1 MTKNT
6 AKRRIWLSATAVIIT
21 VALVLSCALAAFF
34 YTRTGGAGTG
44 NIAQGGEDN
53 NELIG
58 VYNSDGYGSPNDG
71 NSIPSDAYA
80 IGSESALWSFLSST
94 STYGYLTTSFSITSK
109 PSVKSGRSLGSGKT
123 LDGNGNTITL
133 AYNTNTDIVNN
144 NNGRSDVNNRV
155 IPDGLAAGS
164 TGQASVNFR
173 GQTMYGLSD
182 LITVNYG
189 TIKNLKVT
197 VGGANAMIYTQDL
210 SEWANTSMGAV
221 CGINAGTIEN
231 VAVTINKDYGFLGSY
246 NCWKSSW
253 GSQVEDRLYYSGIV
267 AVGGVT
273 GLNTGTVRA
282 VSVTQN
288 ANFGSFKQIDKEK
301 DNFKINSGIVGGVA
315 AINDGGTVNGAQYT
329 WSAGALTNYQRHYY
343 TSYTGLIVGVAR
355 LSNGEITIGTT
366 NGSIAVGS
374 INNVSFNVNT
384 GLTVNGEAYYKNGNT
399 WTAVGNYTGI
409 IGGSLTSD
417 ATLNTP
423 INVLV
428 SSGSTSLTDFSS
440 RADFAAYDVTKL
452 NGSTTAASA
461 DITVLGYT
469 SSAIASSDYLRYVTA
484 NASLYGANEEN
495 SAVKEIAASGYG
507 TVNYRWDVRNG
518 NTVLAAVVALN
529 GNANTTFYATTVNT
543 WSGNSQQSAD
553 KGVLGDVNDY
563 TSAGAGAN
571 HPTNGTY
578 ADISAF
584 GGNLDRTGGVVNLV
598 LHYRVND
605 FGSIEDFEAFTGANP
620 TYGTTYAYADALLVQ
635 SNHTVD
641 NGIYSGARTLRSWK
655 VIDGLDNSKTITVS
669 GANNNGVASD
679 GINALGDFIAVNRG
693 VIKRINVTFSGSHG
707 TILADSDTAF
717 GYVAGANYGTISSVA
732 VSFGEITI
740 NGNSANAW
748 YALGGVIGYNVGT
761 SEAVTANVTGNLSIT
776 GSARQAFLG
785 GIIGVNTGAGT
796 LRTAVLNGNS
806 GVTVQAT
813 AASTNGNYVGG
824 FIGAGVNS
832 GSVSTEGNVL
842 TLTQTQANPF
852 SDWLYS
858 AKIRVQANANSYTG
872 LFAGLLTASPT
883 YNAATNPY
891 IDGLVAAVP
900 DLDGAVGWFSPNKG
914 VMTLAGYATGTTGAS
929 GDYVV
934 TDLIRGQVYTV
945 QDASDAF
952 VSKILTGVSW
962 APSANIYRFTVESR
976 ASSSNW
982 SLIPYSNIDASVAS
996 SVSFVSYGTP
1006 YNQGEVFSTLWD
1018 YANVTRTENGIATV
1032 SYTFDTGLYVQ
1043 NNDTTSN
1050 PDYLAPVVGVKL
1062 IYRMNMHRG
1071 VSDGDTTNADDALT
1085 LFLSGESAGFV
1096 HMNPQN
1102 GYKALCAGASGAYG
1116 DNSGGAWTV
1125 SGGRDIVFDKPYGL
1139 DGSHGDGMKIT
1150 VNDTTSLE
1158 SVYDP
1163 TVQSEVSADF
1173 IAVNN
1178 SSISHVNINVS
1189 GTYNYS
1195 AAEDLVYS
1203 HFVGE
1208 NYGTVEDS
1216 TVTVSGTV
1224 SLSNTGK
1231 TVYGAAAG
1239 INNGTLTNV
1248 SVTLDGSVGVSGNP
1262 AYAGGAI
1269 GINSGVAD
1277 GTRVNYNGGAIRVEN
1292 NGGAQAVLGGAIGMQ
1307 DGASLSDVQTTG
1319 SGGALT
1325 LSGAGYVGGVIG
1337 IANAGSGTSVAGITV
1352 TQTTLTNIAN
1362 AAYGMAITA
1371 ASGYKGL
1378 ITGAV
1383 SEGQVREN
1391 ALVGIA
1397 AHYPDDTAD
1406 YKVPWT
1412 TSVANAVSMYGYG
1425 TATDLEGILF
1435 KISDYSNDGG
1445 AEYLTSRGITVN
1457 SATKSFT
1464 FDSSQMTEASSLT
1477 FVTEYRY
1484 YGADG
1489 ALATDGAYTGAPV
1502 RNGSI
1507 YTTTV
1512 DGLYA
1517 GSDSYVPTLDVLIE
1531 YTVTINDGQN
1541 RQLVDFVRGES
1552 SLGYGAYAGAKKALL
1567 ASGATF
1573 SLSDD
1578 TEADRS
1584 ESSAKEKTLIG
1595 SAGGNTMVV
1604 TGTLPTA
1611 DYDGETVS
1619 GGFFAVNRI
1628 AVMNV
1633 NVTATASLNPTATA
1647 FGLIAGANEGT
1658 LSNVTATMTGV
1669 SANVRSFGAIAGI
1682 NKGVVSDADVYLSE
1696 TYTVNSST
1704 VYSGGAIGENYGA
1717 VSGIAVVFN
1726 DATLYSNPSVTA
1738 AAGGV
1743 IGIQN
1748 GGSIADTGTSGGG
1761 VGMYVTSGTSY
1772 VGGIVGI
1779 INTGAATANLA
1790 DDSIEP
1796 STMRGVY
1803 AGAYTAKMSGTHRGL
1818 IAGATIAIASGNIS
1832 GAAAHYYENGE
1843 KGEADTPWFSDGS
1856 AVSMYGYNETG
1867 DATYATGVLF
1877 KISDYSDDGNA
1888 DYVGERSVTASAT
1901 QAAFSFPTTGFAGA
1915 VSLSID
1921 ATYIAY
1927 RGGVR
1932 EEKKLTTFVS
1942 PSGDVS
1948 YTLSGTELNG
1958 GGDFVPTADF
1968 FATYSVNIVQSTEYN
1983 NFVNA
1988 ADGIANSYLY
1998 NFIDGRGN
2006 LQLYA
2011 GAKTGY
2017 LQESVRVY
2025 KPANG
2030 YVTMSA
2036 DKVLDGMGNTLYMC
2050 YTGSYALQTDNAD
2063 GGDNATSGGGGYV
2076 QADAG
2081 GGTTGAVGG
2090 LVAVNYGEIRNL
2102 NIVHSNGSTLV
2113 GNYGISVASDA
2124 AVGVLAGINFGKI
2137 SGVSYDNSVTGSAIT
2152 VTGSDVADVIFGGIV
2167 GANSGTVNGLS
2178 VTVLS
2183 ANNTVAADKAVY
2195 GGVLGAN
2202 YGTAT
2207 GLNVTVGTEIPQ
2219 DQYMSRLG
2227 AGAQSVT
2234 DLIFA
2239 STLSVW
2245 GGAVGYNGGTVTNA
2259 TVEAH
2264 ENYGVQQDS
2273 AGDLAAGGVLGIND
2287 GGAAVGL
2294 KAIGWGGYFVT
2305 STTIISTNFSVF
2317 VGGLVG
2323 AMNADGAAAIGNVAF
2338 ANTSKATLKN
2348 SVFALSG
2355 GMVTQRN
2362 NSAGYARYGYVTGVL
2377 AQTYADIPVGAID
2390 GTYWYIADK
2399 LQSVEGDDAEQLPAF
2414 HGGNDD
2420 HPTYISAF
2428 GKAPSDWLATGYE
2441 NNAAAF
2447 ATSSY
2452 GFTFVDSDDNP
2463 INYITMD
2470 VSVSGGVLTV
2480 TAHMP
2485 SANAFIEVPS
2495 FLPTVGGSSADSATK
2510 GSVGAANGND
2520 QTITVNNSGGSGTG
2534 YVTFSFESSV
2544 YALTDSAYVQYM
2556 ILSFLST
2563 RPCGV
2568 TGNGQVVGYYSYT
2581 TVDGE
2586 NSRSLDDAVYRVY
2599 QLWSGAT
2606 LMRMS
2611 GNDKTVEIDA
2621 LLGEPVILGAGKTFN
2636 GGQNEGYSI
2645 EIKSVFDKN
2654 IAEYTFAG
2662 DLDQVKQK
2670 YLVVSEFIAI
2680 NYGTFT
2686 NAAIL
2691 LSGTGEDGKNISRNA
2706 SDVIAMAEQEMGID
2720 TTGLVGLIYG
2730 MLVGVNEGV
2739 VSDFD
2744 DYEFDRTISLDSN
2757 AGAQYNSIFGGMVGA
2772 MAGADALIKDV
2783 GHITFGTESRPG
2795 GITMSGNANLV
2806 SAGGVVGIAIEG
2818 RIENVGVI
2826 LTANSVISVEAK
2838 HNSAAVGGVVG
2849 DLRGTLTDVTFES
2862 EYQSVMKIN
2871 NTNPD
2876 GAAALGNL
2884 VGVIN
2889 TFSDTSAIASV
2900 ERAKVIGVGYLYN
2913 GISDDGTVSTQSVR
2927 LYTAGV
2933 VALGANYSTLTADSA
2948 DEAVRDIVKAYGE
2961 IRPAKLDS
2969 VYVDFEGYV
2978 RAKPNSR
2985 VGLISARMLDGVTAD
3000 VAEDG
3005 TLSNVVTN
3013 VNTDNLK
3020 NLVWQISY
3028 EGDSN
3033 WTTSA
3038 NYADYTETFSSNGAV
3053 AILGY
3058 APVTLDSTTPDLRGV
3073 GMRIWLTNNLYTAR
3087 SSVADMVITWNGSGN
3102 LNVVI
3107 NSNMA
3112 WQNIGV
3118 SSVWYDESG
3127 ADLPSRFVAIAD
3139 HGSIG
3144 SASQTVTTVD
3154 VTTVLATMKNSAAVF
3169 PHGIYM
3175 FRTTF
3180 NEVYIHNQRELLAF
3194 FSLPTSYDNIGGSG
3208 GNQYYS
3214 EIDNVKGA
3222 EYINANPL
3230 TQSLETYRNAEIGIL
3245 ANNFS
3250 ISYGLVRVTMSPN
3263 KILEGNGMTVTFD
3276 ENGTLA
3282 TKRVT
3287 PSTDDKNMSILMPA
3301 GVTGAASEYD
3311 ANYTYG
3317 GVNASFARYIGGTN
3331 TLSEYNIDTIN
3342 TLSKV
3347 GIRVGGLFVGRNL
3360 GTIQNVNFVVPESLQ
3375 MSNENYGTLTL
3386 TGIVCAVNAGTID
3399 NCSVTIN
3406 ENVKVGTYR
3415 YTVKDK
3421 GNSNEVD
3428 TNEVSN
3434 PWVNTAAISGGIAGL
3449 QYGTPSSPS
3458 YISNS
3463 TVTLSEGS
3471 EFRAESQVSSFYWLS
3486 RRDNIY
3492 AYAGGVVGWL
3502 TSDSTVYNITVNGS
3516 GTITA
3521 WGELDMGGSGSS
3533 MSRGRKVSSAGA
3545 IVGLN
3550 SDHQNYTISQNSD
3563 EFGTINGVI
3572 CNWNGATFYLT
3583 TSGDNIYQSGRMN
3596 YYMGAQLA
3604 GIAETG
3610 TLQNI
3615 YFMYGIDNYSTY
3627 HMDNWYYG
3635 DNVAARQASADFLG
3649 KYDYIV
3655 SRSVELLERDTFGYG
3670 AIYAIV
3676 QKPGGSQSLTEVA
3689 YRNGDGTVKVN
3700 LEDKVIGGNTVPAFT
3715 FENYANYQSAID
3727 GNTVSGAPNFSL
3739 YVATGTTF
3747 YVANQ
3752 YFPRITKT
3760 LDSGGDKN
3768 KDYVGARAA
3777 AMITSNNTTDWN
3789 WTFKPNNVYIYEVA
3803 FGVAETDG
3811 VELDM
3816 NDPDTSA
3823 YLSFQTKNI
3832 TSDIVVNVS
3841 LATDKMG
3848 AQFVWKTIETTS
3860 GLDGVVKTE
3869 SLYYNNVTSLEQ
3881 AKENNRFA
3889 KIMDR
3894 DNDGIDFTFT
3904 YVMGMAIK
3912 IAMDENRYYY
3922 DETEGVFYD
3931 SIAKVYDG
3939 TPIGDP
3945 MLYYADEDGNR
3956 IESLGDVSASIMS
3969 PTYYKDNEDGLP
3981 VSVNKQ
3987 STDDAGAYRI
3997 RISFTSEG
4005 GENSKVNTTNR
4016 TIMFS
4021 QFDHIDI
4028 YTVVLPRGVVQSG
4041 VFVSKTY
4048 DGNTSYGAST
4058 TTFNNLVGGD
4068 KVALTG
4074 GRYLSS
4080 DAGAG
4085 TIFSA
4090 TYAEFT
4096 FRFEENGVINEK
4108 TINVFA
4114 GTGQTS
4120 NYAPVNSAIN
4130 TTNLELTEAKLAGYN
4145 KPSATYAYMGEIYRK
4160 RITTDDLRLYLLED
4174 DGVGNKAFGIGN
4186 VNPRTFNPNVVY
4198 DTEAFYDGSRI
4209 MGKAPVLRR
4218 TGGNVFLE
4226 IDGYASAEKIDFYFT
4241 FDNGAGAASEAH
4253 DKAAY
4258 TVYIN
4263 LDDATNFVFFDGS
4276 ETESMNIGTLN
4287 ISEYAIQ
4294 TADVTYVIKDGFLS
4308 KEFDNT
4314 GEITFKFNYENLR
4327 ILAQD
4332 GYEVQEDEYEM
4343 NFSTMFAV
4351 KKGDTTL
4358 ASINAIDAG
4367 EYDIYFRISNFT
4379 SNNYTLANMAVTFV
4393 DLNGDQISYFV
4404 FPKEIVFDAV
4414 TKEFDDTT
4422 DAGNAEVEYADGKG
4436 PVAGTNDAFGIR
4448 YGSVDSGAGLE
4459 ILFTNTKT
4467 VSLHDRSFVILDTV
4481 AGANRGKENYC
4492 VSSLTA
4498 DAGNITPVQ
4507 VTVESVS
4514 MIYNNN
4520 VIVDYRKEGTSVLIK
4535 DYSGNTVDIY
4545 PEARFT
4551 DKSASESYNKLVNF
4565 ETTSLTV
4572 NGTIYDV
4579 LVNSPYV
4586 TGSLPTTG
4594 AGFAGNYYV
4603 TKEGWTVGRIVKNLL
4618 SLDDILGN
4626 VTIMQSNGVKVESNT
4641 SHLFEELR
4649 RYGSYTYK
4657 YGYEIKYEI
4666 NANATVI
4673 EGDPLSEHLDVRITH
4688 NGGYANGYA
4697 GVYTLEL
4704 YIKSNDY
4711 EWDTDVSTANR
4722 VINDFRINQQRVTE
4736 SNLTVNLSKDVYSYG
4751 GSNSN
4756 TTISAEL
4763 IAVTDAGERRISSG
4777 NGEIRYLSSGL
4788 SNSNEYFKGTYQNG
4802 TPLPIG
4808 NYTVSYTPE
4817 FVGDDAINY
4826 YFTGSG
4832 KIKEFFVVP
4841 FRISS
4846 INVTKEFDN
4855 GTSFGN
4861 QGSEVHIDISMPQA
4875 DKFVPLGTFS
4885 SKSAGQNKSLILDT
4899 ASTVINGT
4907 SYTLLKK
4914 EDGSVTNY
4922 TYVSTGV
4929 KGTIEK
4935 YSISSSEL
4943 DTYINGWVRDTA
4955 ERQLMSVKSG
4965 TTVLEYRSDVG
4976 SGYKKEHFMFGTSG
4990 MSYNFS
4996 SVGTQASLS
5005 VMQGATLVAT
5015 LEFTITLSDGANTYI
5030 FTPGDT
5036 EKTEILPAGRY
5047 TVTVSVNNNDFELD
5061 AGAGNGSFVI
5071 EKQQISGGDA
5081 GGSANIF
5088 IALDGEFSYVY
5099 GESNFNMPTA
5109 SDEKFVYTLSVID
5122 KYTGKVGA
5130 AFSGDSEIIER
5141 LEYSLT
5147 ADATEFF
5154 DVLEGP
5160 LYVGGYFVWA
5170 LLAEDSL
5177 GNYSV
5182 PEGTRIAVYVAGT
5195 PVPEAPTPEEGEGE
5209 EGGEGG
5215 EGESGGDVV
5224 TIPSLPVQQA
5234 YFILPRPLTITGMTK
5249 TYDGND
5255 SFAGAVLESDAL
5267 TQDGIV
5273 AGSLD
5278 GVYESPNANY
5288 DSTGAYI
5295 DGNKGSDYLLINIVP
5310 VSINGITYN
5319 AIAAAGTAGNYC
5331 LTGEATAGVVRTSG
5345 AKILRKTVDSSA
5357 VTFTSDTFESEFG
5370 SADAIVFPDVTAN
5383 LNGNSE
5389 TVSYTADNVI
5399 FKQGGVQVDTPTNV
5413 GGYEMY
5419 LTGIAFD
5426 NYEVSGLDGE
5436 VLVNEGRNVAGE
5448 GDEQGG
5454 GTEEGGETG
5463 EEGGEEQPEEQPE
5476 VFTYYIVP
5484 EEVTI
5489 SSVIKFYDKSGEL
5502 VYYGEDEEGFSAD
5515 VTVTNAEGEEMTDP
5529 EGNPIILRLQGRFTQ
5544 TGAGKGKDVIADFA
5558 MFGYYV
5564 NFDAANVKAFYR
5576 LLTVGEDGSANVAS
5590 NYCIKDLEGTV
5601 LLPPQFAEDYE
5612 PDPELGYDDTPVVNN
5627 DLVYNMTLVGIGTV
5641 IPAPLTV
5648 TGVEKAYDGTFAIT
5662 NGGVTGLLDGDGE
5675 MTVAKWRYD
5684 NKDAG
5689 TGKMIGIETDGV
5701 AYEYAGVTYYAIYM
5715 ISGEEKVLSDYGV
5728 AAVATSDETETE
5740 TDGEGNETEV
5750 NRIYAVIGNA
5760 GVITP
5765 YMLTAQ
5771 NFEGVN
5777 VNGTLNVVYN
5787 SGVSYG
5793 VSQIRATLKALGFTA
5808 AAVNTDGTLTVTF
5821 DNGDELTF
5829 AAALGGGDVAHD
5841 AGTYPISLTLTNTGN
5856 YSMSAPYTVN
5866 FVISRQQISR
5876 VYVITGP
5883 LSKEYDGTAT
5893 MPAYDPATWTLYAV
5907 DAQNKLIDV
5916 DAEFGGVDTAN
5927 AHIVFTRY
5935 NEEEL
5940 KYEYYEPVN
5949 VTDAPGY
5956 QIYVNGIGLDGKNYL
5971 FDATDDAFGCES
5983 FETTDNSFVLA
5994 YYTITPKT
6002 VNIDAGAF
6010 ESKTFDG
6017 AYSLRIDGGIDGE
6030 TVIVGDSGGLNA
6042 SLAGTYGTL
6051 NITPYV
6057 KGVAV
6062 TSDALN
6068 PESVAANYA
6077 LYYGGVPVTD
6087 TTVIEVTDYTVTAAD
6102 ILVAE
6107 RENGSY
6113 RIGMSGLQGLD
6124 FLFAKYTDVTEEAKG
6139 RIIAALES
6147 GEVWTGGGFDSS
6159 SDFAKL
6165 NAAVISAFAT
6175 YVNDSAN
6182 AVAPALADG
6191 YLFDDF
6197 AYTYSGDSYVLTF
6210 AFAGFDGMDV
6220 QTATDRYTFAVVGKD
6235 EGTVSTNYSTTSSE
6249 LESGQLTGATS
6260 GEGVAVSTAEQ
6271 FKNAI
6276 KNNQTFYLENSLYG
6290 VDMSDV
6296 SDTTFTGTFDGRGYT
6311 VSLTGAGADTAVGG
6325 AAGMLVAVNNGT
6337 IRNAVFKL
6345 LPTGATNAANVG
6357 GLVGINNGSIENVS
6371 VELISGFTVI
6381 GATYVGGAV
6390 GVNAASATLSE
6401 VSFVYSADVTAV
6413 GATYGAIAGN
6423 NLGSLDRV
6431 AVRVNESA
6439 GAENYVITASAAGYV
6454 AGASDGSASG
6464 IIAAVPAGRLTGAGA
6479 LFASGTTAA
6488 TNVYSYQNHDG
6499 AAGGELFLLD
6509 PYTEGFIGYYFATEE
6524 DYTTGGFRHNELA
6537 SADEY
6542 NKSAYV
6548 DYSSGAGYVA
6558 IEAIAPYNRFIWDAY
6573 GISYRTAIADGNVGS
6588 SLNRIVALFAAG
6600 DAATQFDGTTVITS
6614 GVNAFTVAIGV
6625 RGGNVEVEG
6634 DVETSVKEVV
6644 YNGAMQQ
6651 YSVNITVTSGGV
6663 SETKTLSV
6671 TGTDA
6676 GYYSKASLEGIIG
6689 GGASGETIG
6698 DVTYDS
6704 GSRTE
6709 YTFSGE
6715 GTKVANGI
6723 ALVIYPKQIDAAD
6736 VTATKYYDTVTSG
6749 TLTVKDGETVA
6760 GNLSGNYYDAA
6771 GVATSQVAAA
6781 EKFGFAAF
6789 GALTRSVLSKDGVLY
6804 EIVEKVSGEGE
6815 DQTFVRDTQPIT
6827 TGSGET
6833 ATDFTTSTT
6842 VGSLAPHDLMIAM
6855 SRLADEDYARSV
6867 LTTEQ
6872 LQGFS
6877 FVRVYDLTASVTAGA
6892 DGVTIGG
6899 VVSLRPVLDGEKGG
6913 NYTLYSAEWTASSD
6927 MTVGADEAAFALA
6940 ENAMT
6945 VAGKI
6950 LPVDLGIFADYTVG
6964 ADQSYNSAMLD
6975 PAAVSDGVVTITAE
6989 QAAALGISAENYA
7002 KLVAEAAGGVT
7013 VTFGADF
7020 FDALAADGTLEK
7032 RADGKYY
7039 AVNAA
7044 FGTATLPNKADGG
7057 NFVVTMR
7064 DDTVTFRYFGTTVK
7078 DGAGYYTLTSE
7089 DDYNKWIDNEG
7100 GIADYYAID
7109 MLLTANIDFAGKV
7122 VGMLAWRDGG
7132 NVVGFGGTFDGNGF
7146 VLSDM
7151 IIDRDGTAALFERV
7165 DEGAVVR
7172 DLTVA
7177 DATVIATGDGSAAG
7191 GIAVDNYG
7199 TIENCAFEGI
7209 LSAAAKTGGVAATN
7223 YGTVAGGVSVNRAY
7237 LDDGGVAEGIA
7248 DDNADTGEGA
7258 LGVSDGVSIT
7268 ESVAGK
7274 GATAVEE
7281 TAIETADGGAAE
7293 WNDEALIPVIEAFVF
7308 DDRYVVIVDGKFVTD
7323 NFFKLNA
7330 VDKLFGWV
7338 GKDAVTSATQT
7349 GFYGTLTLN

>member
-21 VALVLSCALAAFF
+21 VALVLSCALAAFL
-34 YTRTGGAGTG
+34 YTRTSDAGTG
-44 NIAQGGEDN
+44 NIAQEGDTES
-53 NELIG
+53 ELTG
-58 VYNSDGYGSPNDG
+58 AYNADAYGTPNDG
-71 NSIPSDAYA
+71 NSIPSGAYP
-80 IGSESALWSFLSST
+80 IGSESELWSFLSST
-94 STYGYLTTSFSITSK
+94 STYGYLTASFSIGSK
-109 PSVKSGRSLGSGKT
+109 PSVYNSRTLGSTKT
-123 LDGNGNTITL
+123 LDGNGKTITL
-133 AYNTNTDIVNN
+133 AYNTNTDIVNS
-144 NNGRSDVNNRV
+144 NNGREDVNNRV

-164 TGQASVNFR
+164 TGQATVNFR
-173 GQTMYGLSD
+173 GQTVYGLSD
-182 LITVNYG
+182 LISVNYG

-246 NCWKSSW
+246 NCWDTNFW

-288 ANFGSFKQIDKEK
+288 ANFGSFKQIDKEQ

-315 AINDGGTVNGAQYT
+315 AINDGGTINGAHYT
-329 WSAGALTNYQRHYY
+329 WSGGSLNNFQRHYY

-355 LSNGEITIGTT
+355 LSNGEIKVGTT
-366 NGSIAVGS
+366 NESIGVGS

-384 GLTVNGEAYYKNGNT
+384 GLTVNGEAHYKDGNN
-399 WTAVGNYTGI
+399 WPGVGNYTGM

-428 SSGSTSLTDFSS
+428 SAGSNVLTNFSS
-440 RADFAAYDVTKL
+440 RADFAAYDVAKL

-495 SAVKEIAASGYG
+495 SAVKEIATSGYG

-518 NTVLAAVVALN
+518 YTVLAAVVALN
-529 GNANTTFYATTVNT
+529 GSANTTFYATTVNT
-543 WSGNSQQSAD
+543 WSGDSQQSAD

-584 GGNLDRTGGVVNLV
+584 GDNLDRTGGVVNLI

-605 FGSIEDFEAFTGANP
+605 FGSTEDFEAFVGVNESF
-620 TYGTTYAYADALLVQ
+620 GTTYAYANAMLVQ
-635 SNHTVD
+635 NNHTVD
-641 NGIYSGARTLRSWK
+641 NGLYSGSRMLRSWK
-655 VIDGLDNSKTITVS
+655 TIDGIDNTKTITVTDE
-669 GANNNGVASD
+669 NNNAVNVD
-679 GINALGDFIAVNRG
+679 GINAISDFIAVNRG
-693 VIKRINVTFSGSHG
+693 VIKRINVTFSGSRG
-707 TILADSDTAF
+707 TILADTDTAF

-761 SEAVTANVTGNLSIT
+761 SEAVTANVTGNLSIAGT
-776 GSARQAFLG
+776 AKQTYLG
-785 GIIGVNTGAGT
+785 GIIGVNNGAGT
-796 LRTAVLNGNS
+796 LQTAVLNGNS

-813 AASTNGNYVGG
+813 ATSTYGSYVGG

-842 TLTQTQANPF
+842 TLTQTQTNPF
-852 SDWLYS
+852 SNWLYS

-914 VMTLAGYATGTTGAS
+914 VMTLAGYAGGNSGAS
-929 GDYVV
+929 GDYVA

-982 SLIPYSNIDASVAS
+982 SLTPYSNIDASVAS
-996 SVSFVSYGTP
+996 SVPFVSYGTP
-1006 YNQGEVFSTLWD
+1006 YNQGEVFSTPWTYENNNNGS
-1018 YANVTRTENGIATV
+1018 YAYI
-1032 SYTFDTGLYVQ
+1032 FDTGLYVQ

-1062 IYRMNMHRG
+1062 IYRMNLHRG

-1116 DNSGGAWTV
+1116 DNSGGAWT
-1125 SGGRDIVFDKPYGL
+1125 SDGGRDIVFDKPYGL
-1139 DGSHGDGMKIT
+1139 DGGDGNGMRVTISGM
-1150 VNDTTSLE
+1150 TSFE
-1158 SVYDP
+1158 SVYDESI
-1163 TVQSEVSADF
+1163 QCDVSAGF
-1173 IAVNN
+1173 VAINN
-1178 SSISHVNINVS
+1178 STIKKVHVTVNGENV
-1189 GTYNYS
+1189 YS
-1195 AAEDLVYS
+1195 ASGDTVYS
-1203 HFVGE
+1203 HLVGV
-1208 NYGTVEDS
+1208 NYGTVGNS

-1248 SVTLDGSVGVSGNP
+1248 SVTFDGSVGVTGSP
-1262 AYAGGAI
+1262 VYAGGAV
-1269 GINSGVAD
+1269 GINRNAAD
-1277 GTRVNYNGGAIRVEN
+1277 GTKVSFNGGNLTVGD
-1292 NGGAQAVLGGAIGMQ
+1292 NGDTQSVLGGVTGVQ
-1307 DGASLSDVQTTG
+1307 DSSILSDVQVTG
-1319 SGGALT
+1319 SGGTLT
-1325 LSGAGYVGGVIG
+1325 LGGTGYVGGVIG

-1352 TQTTLTNIAN
+1352 KQTTLTNIAN

-1397 AHYPDDTAD
+1397 AHYPDEIQD

-1412 TSVANAVSMYGYG
+1412 TVTADAVSMYGYG
-1425 TATDLEGILF
+1425 TAGISEGILF

-1457 SATKSFT
+1457 GATRSFT
-1464 FDSSQMTEASSLT
+1464 FDSSQMTAASSLN
-1477 FVTEYRY
+1477 FVTQYRY

-1489 ALATDGAYTGAPV
+1489 ALATDENYTGAPV

-1512 DGLYA
+1512 NGSYA
-1517 GSDSYVPTLDVLIE
+1517 GSGSYVPTVDVLVE
-1531 YTVTINDGQN
+1531 YTVTIYDGQN

-1552 SLGYGAYAGAKKALL
+1552 GLGYGSYAGAKKALL

-1578 TEADRS
+1578 TAADRS

-1604 TGTLPTA
+1604 TGKLPTA
-1611 DYDGETVS
+1611 DYDGDTVG

-1628 AVMNV
+1628 SVMNV
-1633 NVTATASLNPTATA
+1633 SVTAAASLNPTATA

-1658 LSNVTATMTGV
+1658 LSNVSATMKGA
-1669 SANVRSFGAIAGI
+1669 SANVSSFGAIAGI
-1682 NKGVVSDADVYLSE
+1682 NYGAIDGADVYLSG
-1696 TYTVNSST
+1696 TFTVNSST
-1704 VYSGGAIGENYGA
+1704 VYAGGAIGENYGA

-1726 DATLYSNPSVTA
+1726 DATLYSNPSSTA

-1743 IGIQN
+1743 IGKQS
-1748 GGSIADTGTSGGG
+1748 GGSVANSGTIGGN
-1761 VGMYVTSGTSY
+1761 VGMYVTGGTSY

-1779 INTGAATANLA
+1779 INTGATAASLA
-1790 DDSIEP
+1790 GAILEP
-1796 STMRGVY
+1796 STMSGVY
-1803 AGAYTAKMSGTHRGL
+1803 AGAYTSKMSGTHRGL

-1843 KGEADTPWFSDGS
+1843 KGEPKTPWFSDGS
-1856 AVSMYGYNETG
+1856 DVSMYGYNVTG
-1867 DATYATGVLF
+1867 DTTYATGVLF

-1888 DYVGERSVTASAT
+1888 DYVADRNVTASAT
-1901 QAAFSFPTTGFAGA
+1901 QASFSFPTTGFADA

-1927 RGGVR
+1927 REGVR
-1932 EEKKLTTFVS
+1932 EEKKLTTFDS

-2006 LQLYA
+2006 QQLYA

-2036 DKVLDGMGNTLYMC
+2036 DKVLDGLGNTLYMC
-2050 YTGSYALQTDNAD
+2050 YTGSYVLQTGNA
-2063 GGDNATSGGGGYV
+2063 GSGDNATSGSGGYV
-2076 QADAG
+2076 QVDAG

-2102 NIVHSNGSTLV
+2102 HISHSNGSTLI

-2137 SGVSYDNSVTGSAIT
+2137 SGVSYDNSVTGSTVT
-2152 VTGSDVADVIFGGIV
+2152 VTGSDVADVIFGGII
-2167 GANSGTVNGLS
+2167 GANAGTADGLNVNVHS
-2178 VTVLS
+2178 S
-2183 ANNTVAADKAVY
+2183 NNTVAVDKAVY
-2195 GGVLGAN
+2195 GGALGAN
-2202 YGTAT
+2202 YGTAI
-2207 GLNVTVGTEIPQ
+2207 GINVTVGTEIPQ
-2219 DQYMSRLG
+2219 DKYMNRLG
-2227 AGAQSVT
+2227 AESNSVA
-2234 DLIFA
+2234 DSVFA
-2239 STLSVW
+2239 SYVSVW
-2245 GGAVGYNGGTVTNA
+2245 GGAVGYNGGTVTNV

-2264 ENYGVQQDS
+2264 ENYGVQQNS
-2273 AGDLAAGGVLGIND
+2273 AGNLAAGGVLGVND
-2287 GGAAVGL
+2287 GGSAVGL

-2305 STTIISTNFSVF
+2305 STTIISDNFSVF

-2323 AMNADGAAAIGNVAF
+2323 AMNADGAAAIGKVAF

-2355 GMVTQRN
+2355 GMVTQRDN
-2362 NSAGYARYGYVTGVL
+2362 LAGYARYGYVTGVL
-2377 AQTYADIPVGAID
+2377 AQTYDDIPLGAID

-2447 ATSSY
+2447 ARSSY

-2586 NSRSLDDAVYRVY
+2586 SMRSLDDAVYRVY

-2606 LMRMS
+2606 LMRLS

-2621 LLGEPVILGAGKTFN
+2621 SLGEPVILGAGKTFN
-2636 GGQNEGYSI
+2636 GGQDAGYSI

-2706 SDVIAMAEQEMGID
+2706 SDVIAIAENEMGID

-2772 MAGADALIKDV
+2772 MAGADARIKDV

-2900 ERAKVIGVGYLYN
+2900 EKAKVIGVGYLYN

-2948 DEAVRDIVKAYGE
+2948 DEAVREIVKAYGE

-3028 EGDSN
+3028 EGDSK

-3127 ADLPSRFVAIAD
+3127 ESLSERFKTIESLGTQGA
-3139 HGSIG
+3139 
-3144 SASQTVTTVD
+3144 ASSVIVSVD
-3154 VTTVLATMKNSAAVF
+3154 VVTALSKIKSSANTF
-3169 PHGIYM
+3169 SNGIYM
-3175 FRTTF
+3175 LRVTY
-3180 NEVYIHNQRELLAF
+3180 NEVYIYDAKQLMTFMSAGADTTQGLSSTD
-3194 FSLPTSYDNIGGSG
+3194 SLYSSYANANIGIIANDLSVDYATQGTDNKAG
-3208 GNQYYS
+3208 HYYTT
-3214 EIDNVKGA
+3214 A
-3222 EYINANPL
+3222 
-3230 TQSLETYRNAEIGIL
+3230 
-3245 ANNFS
+3245 
-3250 ISYGLVRVTMSPN
+3250 VTMRSD
-3263 KILEGNGMTVTFD
+3263 KILEGNGNTVTITTS
-3276 ENGTLA
+3276 G
-3282 TKRVT
+3282 
-3287 PSTDDKNMSILMPA
+3287 SIHSAVIDNKGNTPA
-3301 GVTGAASEYD
+3301 GALLSGEYYWD
-3311 ANYTYG
+3311 
-3317 GVNASFARYIGGTN
+3317 YIGGTN
-3331 TLSEYNIDTIN
+3331 TLSSSDLNQMDTVYSI
-3342 TLSKV
+3342 
-3347 GIRVGGLFVGRNL
+3347 GIRAGGLFLGRNL
-3360 GTIQNVNFVVPESLQ
+3360 GTIQNIDFVLPNSVTVDNIDYAKWHDVINQDSWRE
-3375 MSNENYGTLTL
+3375 YGTSLYV
-3386 TGIVCAVNAGTID
+3386 GIVTAVNAGTID
-3399 NCSVTIN
+3399 NCTLTLG
-3406 ENVKVGTYR
+3406 ENVKADTIRKSASGPELQ
-3415 YTVKDK
+3415 K
-3421 GNSNEVD
+3421 GYINEL
-3428 TNEVSN
+3428 NYK
-3434 PWVNTAAISGGIAGL
+3434 VNTMAVNGGFAGIM
-3449 QYGTPSSPS
+3449 YGTSTAPS
-3458 YISNS
+3458 YISNC
-3463 TVTLSEGS
+3463 TVNLSDGS
-3471 EFRAESQVSSFYWLS
+3471 EIRAESQVSSFSWS
-3486 RRDNIY
+3486 PRKDSVY

-3502 TSDSTVYNITVNGS
+3502 TSDSTVYNVTINGT
-3516 GTITA
+3516 GTMTA
-3521 WGELDMGGSGSS
+3521 WGELDMGGKSDGFSD
-3533 MSRGRKVSSAGA
+3533 GDKVTSAGA

-3550 SDHQNYTISQNSD
+3550 SDHSTYTISNNPD
-3563 EFGTINGVI
+3563 EFGLIDGVI
-3572 CNWNGATFYLT
+3572 CNWNGAAYFLSTGNNNIFYSG
-3583 TSGDNIYQSGRMN
+3583 TSRVN
-3596 YYMGAQLA
+3596 YYIGAQLA
-3604 GIAETG
+3604 GVAEQN
-3610 TLQNI
+3610 TLNNI

-3689 YRNGDGTVKVN
+3689 YRNGDGTVTVN
-3700 LEDKVIGGNTVPAFT
+3700 LEDKVINGETVPAFT

-3768 KDYVGARAA
+3768 MDYVGARAA
-3777 AMITSNNTTDWN
+3777 AMMTSNGSADWN
-3789 WTFKPNNVYIYEVA
+3789 NIFKPNNVYIYEVA

-3860 GLDGVVKTE
+3860 GLDGVVKSE

-3969 PTYYKDNEDGLP
+3969 PTYYKDNEEGLP

-4096 FRFEENGVINEK
+4096 FRFEENGVINDK

-4130 TTNLELTEAKLAGYN
+4130 ATDLELTEAKLAGYN
-4145 KPSATYAYMGEIYRK
+4145 KPSATYAYEGEIYRK
-4160 RITTDDLRLYLLED
+4160 RITTDDLGLYLLED
-4174 DGVGNKAFGIGN
+4174 DGDGKKAFGIGN

-4241 FDNGAGAASEAH
+4241 FDSGSGAMTEAH
-4253 DKAAY
+4253 DKASY
-4258 TVYIN
+4258 MVYIN
-4263 LDDATNFVFFDGS
+4263 LKDAKNFVFFDRS
-4276 ETESMNIGTLN
+4276 ETESLNIGTLN

-4314 GEITFKFNYENLR
+4314 AAIKFTFDYNNLR

-4343 NFSTMFAV
+4343 TFSLMFAV

-4358 ASINAIDAG
+4358 TSINAIDAG

-4393 DLNGDQISYFV
+4393 DLDGDQISYFI
-4404 FPKEIVFDAV
+4404 FPKEIEVDSV
-4414 TKEFDDTT
+4414 TKEFDDTN
-4422 DAGNAEVEYADGKG
+4422 DATAAEVEYVKDKG
-4436 PVAGTNDAFGIR
+4436 PVSGTNDAFGIK
-4448 YGSVDSGAGLE
+4448 YGSVDSGANLE
-4459 ILFTNTKT
+4459 IQFTNTST
-4467 VSLHDRSFVILDTV
+4467 LSLYDRTFVVPDTI
-4481 AGANRGKENYC
+4481 AGSNRGKENYC
-4492 VSSLTA
+4492 VSSETVN
-4498 DAGNITPVQ
+4498 AGNITPVL
-4507 VTVESVS
+4507 VSVESVS

-4535 DYSGNTVDIY
+4535 DYKGNTVDIY
-4545 PEARFT
+4545 PEARFS
-4551 DKSASESYNKLVNF
+4551 DKSASEDYDKLVNF
-4565 ETTSLTV
+4565 ETTDLSV
-4572 NGTIYDV
+4572 NGTTYAV
-4579 LVNSPYV
+4579 LVNSQYV
-4586 TGSLPTTG
+4586 TGVLPETG
-4594 AGFAGNYYV
+4594 SGFAGNYYV
-4603 TKEGWTVGRIVKNLL
+4603 TKDGWVVGRIVKNLL

-4641 SHLFEELR
+4641 SHLFEDLR
-4649 RYGSYTYK
+4649 RYSYTYK
-4657 YGYEIKYEI
+4657 YGYEIMYEI

-4673 EGDPLSEHLDVRITH
+4673 EGDPLSDHLDVRVTH
-4688 NGGYANGYA
+4688 NSGYANGYA
-4697 GVYTLEL
+4697 GTYTLEI

-4711 EWDTDVSTANR
+4711 DWDSDVSEANR
-4722 VINDFRINQQRVTE
+4722 IISDFKINQQRITE
-4736 SNLTVNLSKDVYSYG
+4736 RNLTVNLANDVYSYG

-4763 IAVTDAGERRISSG
+4763 IAVTDGGERRMSSG
-4777 NGEIRYLSSGL
+4777 NGEIRYSESKL
-4788 SNSNEYFKGTYQNG
+4788 SNSNEHFKGTYSNG

-4808 NYTVSYTPE
+4808 SYTVSYTPV
-4817 FVGDDAINY
+4817 FVGDDTINY
-4826 YFTGSG
+4826 SYTGSG
-4832 KIKEFFVVP
+4832 KIEEFFVVP

-4855 GTSFGN
+4855 TDSFGN

-4875 DKFVPLGTFS
+4875 DKFVPLGRFA
-4885 SKSAGQNKSLILDT
+4885 SKNAGQNKSLILDT
-4899 ASTVINGT
+4899 ATTVINGT

-4922 TYVSTGV
+4922 TYVASGV

-4935 YSISSSEL
+4935 YIISSAEL
-4943 DTYINGWVRDTA
+4943 NSYISGWVQDTA

-4965 TTVLEYRSDVG
+4965 ASVLEYRSDLG
-4976 SGYKKEHFMFGTSG
+4976 SGYKKEHFLFNTTG

-4996 SVGTQASLS
+4996 STGTQSSLS
-5005 VMQGATLVAT
+5005 IMQGSTLVAT
-5015 LEFTITLSDGANTYI
+5015 LEFTITLSDGVNTYI
-5030 FTPGDT
+5030 FAPGDN
-5036 EKTEILPAGRY
+5036 ERTEILPAGSY
-5047 TVTVSVNNNDFELD
+5047 SVTLSVSNNDFELG
-5061 AGAGNGSFVI
+5061 AGAGNGSFTI

-5081 GGSANIF
+5081 SGSANIF
-5088 IALDGEFSYVY
+5088 IALNGDFSYVY
-5099 GESNFNMPTA
+5099 GEGNFNMPTA
-5109 SDEKFVYTLSVID
+5109 ADEKFVYKLSIID

-5130 AFSGDSEIIER
+5130 TFSNDSEIVES

-5154 DVLEGP
+5154 TALDGP
-5160 LYVGGYFVWA
+5160 LYIGGYFVWA
-5170 LLAEDSL
+5170 VLADDSL

-5182 PEGTRIAVYVAGT
+5182 PEGTRIAVYIAGT
-5195 PVPEAPTPEEGEGE
+5195 PVPEAPTPEEGEGEEGEGE

-5224 TIPSLPVQQA
+5224 KIPSLPVQQA
-5234 YFILPRPLTITGMTK
+5234 YFILPRPLAITGMTK

-5255 SFAGAVLESDAL
+5255 SFIGAELESDAL
-5267 TQDGIV
+5267 AQDDIV
-5273 AGSLD
+5273 ASSLD

-5295 DGNKGSDYLLINIVP
+5295 DGNKGSDYLLIKIVP
-5310 VSINGITYN
+5310 VSIKGVTYN

-5389 TVSYTADNVI
+5389 TVTYTADNVI
-5399 FKQGGVQVDTPTNV
+5399 FKQGGVQVDTPMNV

-5476 VFTYYIVP
+5476 VYTYYIVP

-5489 SSVIKFYDKSGEL
+5489 SSVIKFYDKNGEL

-5529 EGNPIILRLQGRFTQ
+5529 EGNPIILRLQGRFADIN
-5544 TGAGKGKDVIADFA
+5544 AGKGKDVIADFA

-5564 NFDAANVKAFYR
+5564 NFDAANVRAFYR
-5576 LLTVGEDGSANVAS
+5576 LLTVGEDGTANAAS
-5590 NYCIKDLEGTV
+5590 NYCIKDVEGTV
-5601 LLPPQFAEDYE
+5601 LLPPQFAENYE
-5612 PDPELGYDDTPVVNN
+5612 PDPELGYDDTPVINN
-5627 DLVYNMTLVGIGTV
+5627 ELVYNMTLVGIGTV
-5641 IPAPLTV
+5641 IPAPLTIE
-5648 TGVEKAYDGTFAIT
+5648 GVEKAYDGTYAIT
-5662 NGGVTGLLDGDGE
+5662 TGTLAGSFEGDE
-5675 MTVAKWRYD
+5675 TIAANWRYD
-5684 NKDAG
+5684 SKDAG
-5689 TGKMIGIETDGV
+5689 TDKIVGIETDGE
-5701 AYEYAGVTYYAIYM
+5701 AYEYAGVTYYAIYLK
-5715 ISGEEKVLSDYGV
+5715 SGEEKVLSNYGV
-5728 AAVATSDETETE
+5728 AADLLARVEETVEDE
-5740 TDGEGNETEV
+5740 EGNEIQVTVLYAAV
-5750 NRIYAVIGNA
+5750 NNA

-5765 YMLTAQ
+5765 YLLTAQ

-5821 DNGDELTF
+5821 DNGDVLTF
-5829 AAALGGGDVAHD
+5829 VATLGGSASVKD
-5841 AGTYPISLTLTNTGN
+5841 AGTYPISLTLESAGN
-5856 YSMSAPYTVN
+5856 YTMTAPYTVN
-5866 FVISRQQISR
+5866 FVISRQEITR

-5883 LSKEYDGTAT
+5883 LSKEYDGKAT

-5994 YYTITPKT
+5994 YYTIEPKT

-6124 FLFAKYTDVTEEAKG
+6124 FLFAKYTDVTEEAKD

-6165 NAAVISAFAT
+6165 NAAVIAT
-6175 YVNDSAN
+6175 FSVFVDDSAN
-6182 AVAPALADG
+6182 AVVPALADG

-6210 AFAGFDGMDV
+6210 TFAGFDGMDV
-6220 QTATDRYTFAVVGKD
+6220 QTATDRYTFAVGGKD

-6249 LESGQLTGATS
+6249 LESGQLTDTAAGT
-6260 GEGVAVSTAEQ
+6260 GVAVSTVEQ
-6271 FKNAI
+6271 FENAI

-6345 LPTGATNAANVG
+6345 MPTGATNAANVG
-6357 GLVGINNGSIENVS
+6357 GLVGINNGTIENVS

-6431 AVRVNESA
+6431 AVRVDESA

-6464 IIAAVPAGRLTGAGA
+6464 IIAAVPAGRLTGADA

-6499 AAGGELFLLD
+6499 ASGGELFLLD
-6509 PYTEGFIGYYFATEE
+6509 PYTEGYIGYYFATAD
-6524 DYTTGGFRHNELA
+6524 DYTTGGFRHNELV

-6573 GISYRTAIADGNVGS
+6573 GVSYRTAISDGNVGS

-6600 DAATQFDGTTVITS
+6600 DVNTQFDGTTVITA

-6634 DVETSVKEVV
+6634 DVETSIKEVI

-6671 TGTDA
+6671 AGTDA

-6689 GGASGETIG
+6689 GGSSGETIG

-6736 VTATKYYDTVTSG
+6736 VVATKYYDTVSSG
-6749 TLTVKDGETVA
+6749 TLAVKDGDTIA
-6760 GNLSGNYYDAA
+6760 GSLSGNYYDGA

-6781 EKFGFAAF
+6781 EKFGFATF
-6789 GALTRSVLSKDGVLY
+6789 GMLTRSVLSKDGVLY

-6815 DQTFVRDTQPIT
+6815 DQTFVHEIQPIT
-6827 TGSGET
+6827 TGSGDET
-6833 ATDFTTSTT
+6833 FEFTTSTT
-6842 VGSLAPHDLMIAM
+6842 VGSLSVHDLMIAM

-6867 LTTEQ
+6867 LTEDQ
-6872 LQGFS
+6872 LQGFG
-6877 FVRVYDLTASVTAGA
+6877 FVTVYDLTASVTAGA

-6940 ENAMT
+6940 ENVMT

-6964 ADQSYNSAMLD
+6964 ADQSYHSAMLD

-7020 FDALAADGTLEK
+7020 FDALVADGTLEK

-7089 DDYNKWIDNEG
+7089 TDYLEWIDNEG
-7100 GIADYYAID
+7100 GTADYYAID
-7109 MLLTANIDFAGKV
+7109 MLLTADIDFAGKV

-7177 DATVIATGDGSAAG
+7177 DAIVIATGDGSAAG

-7281 TAIETADGGAAE
+7281 TAIETADGVAAE
-7293 WNDEALIPVIEAFVF
+7293 WNDETLIPVIKAFVF
-7308 DDRYVVIVDGKFVTD
+7308 DDRYLVTDDNGLFVTD

-7338 GKDAVTSATQT
+7338 GSAAVTAAKQT

>member
-34 YTRTGGAGTG
+34 YTRTGDAGTG

-221 CGINAGTIEN
+221 CGINAGTVEN

-273 GLNTGTVRA
+273 GLNTGTIKA

-315 AINDGGTVNGAQYT
+315 AINDGGTVNGAHYT
-329 WSAGALTNYQRHYY
+329 WSGGSLNNYQRHYY

-355 LSNGEITIGTT
+355 LSDGAITIANTGE
-366 NGSIAVGS
+366 SIAVGS
-374 INNVSFNVNT
+374 VNNVSFNVNT
-384 GLTVNGEAYYKNGNT
+384 GLTVNGEAHYKDGNN
-399 WTAVGNYTGI
+399 WPGVGNYTGM
-409 IGGSLTSD
+409 IGGSLTSNS
-417 ATLNTP
+417 TLNSP

-507 TVNYRWDVRNG
+507 TVNYRWDVRSG

-785 GIIGVNTGAGT
+785 GIIGVNSGAGT

-813 AASTNGNYVGG
+813 VSSTNGNYVGG

-929 GDYVV
+929 GDYVA

-962 APSANIYRFTVESR
+962 APSTNIYRFTVESR

-982 SLIPYSNIDASVAS
+982 SLTPYSNIDASVAS
-996 SVSFVSYGTP
+996 SVPFVSYGTP
-1006 YNQGEVFSTLWD
+1006 YNQGEVFSTPWD

-1032 SYTFDTGLYVQ
+1032 SYTFDTGIYVQ
-1043 NNDTTSN
+1043 NNDTTAN

-1062 IYRMNMHRG
+1062 VYRMNLQKG
-1071 VSDGDTTNADDALT
+1071 VSDGDSTNADDALT
-1085 LFLSGESAGFV
+1085 LFLSGDSSGFV

-1116 DNSGGAWTV
+1116 DNVGDPWT
-1125 SGGRDIVFDKPYGL
+1125 SDGGRDIVFDKPYGL
-1139 DGSHGDGMKIT
+1139 DGGDGNGMRVTISG
-1150 VNDTTSLE
+1150 TTSFG
-1158 SVYDP
+1158 SVYDENH
-1163 TVQSEVSADF
+1163 QCDVSAGF
-1173 IAVNN
+1173 VAINN
-1178 SSISHVNINVS
+1178 STIKKVHVTVS
-1189 GTYNYS
+1189 GENVYS
-1195 AAEDLVYS
+1195 ASGDTVYS
-1203 HFVGE
+1203 HFVGV

-1216 TVTVSGTV
+1216 TVTVTGTV

-1239 INNGTLTNV
+1239 INNGTTDV
-1248 SVTLDGSVGVSGNP
+1248 SVTLSGSVGVSGNP
-1262 AYAGGAI
+1262 VYAGGAT
-1269 GINSGVAD
+1269 GINTGVAD
-1277 GTRVNYNGGAIRVEN
+1277 GARVNFDGGAIAVEN
-1292 NGGAQAVLGGAIGMQ
+1292 NGGTQSVLGGAIGMQ

-1337 IANAGSGTSVAGITV
+1337 LANAGETAAVAGV
-1352 TQTTLTNIAN
+1352 VATQTTLTDVAN
-1362 AAYGMAITA
+1362 AVYGMTISAT
-1371 ASGYKGL
+1371 SGYKGL
-1378 ITGAV
+1378 IAGVVADGGVRNGAL
-1383 SEGQVREN
+1383 N
-1391 ALVGIA
+1391 GIA
-1397 AHYPDDTAD
+1397 AHYPDEIRD

-1412 TSVANAVSMYGYG
+1412 TATADAVSMYGYG
-1425 TATDLEGILF
+1425 TAGISEGILF

-1457 SATKSFT
+1457 GETKSFT
-1464 FDSSQMTEASSLT
+1464 FDSSQMTAASSLN
-1477 FVTEYRY
+1477 FVTQYRY

-1489 ALATDGAYTGAPV
+1489 ALATDENYTGAPV

-1512 DGLYA
+1512 NGSYA
-1517 GSDSYVPTLDVLIE
+1517 GSDSYVPTVDVLVE
-1531 YTVTINDGQN
+1531 YTVTIYDGQN

-1552 SLGYGAYAGAKKALL
+1552 GLGYGSYAGAKKALL

-1573 SLSDD
+1573 TLGDD
-1578 TEADRS
+1578 TAADRS

-1595 SAGGNTMVV
+1595 SAGGNTVTV

-1611 DYDGETVS
+1611 DYHGAAVS

-1647 FGLIAGANEGT
+1647 FGLIAGANEGDI
-1658 LSNVTATMTGV
+1658 SNVTATMTGV
-1669 SANVRSFGAIAGI
+1669 SANVGSFGAIAGI
-1682 NKGVVSDADVYLSE
+1682 NRGGISGTDVYLSG
-1696 TYTVNSST
+1696 TYTVNSAT

-1717 VSGIAVVFN
+1717 VSGIAVVFD
-1726 DATLYSNPSVTA
+1726 DATLYSNPSEKA
-1738 AAGGV
+1738 FAGGV
-1743 IGIQN
+1743 IGKQS
-1748 GGSIADTGTSGGG
+1748 GGSVANAGTAGGN
-1761 VGMYVTSGTSY
+1761 VGMYVTGGTSY
-1772 VGGIVGI
+1772 VGGVVGA
-1779 INTGAATANLA
+1779 INAGASDATVAGETL
-1790 DDSIEP
+1790 EP
-1796 STMRGVY
+1796 STMSGVY
-1803 AGAYTAKMSGTHRGL
+1803 AGAYTMKASGTHRGL
-1818 IAGATIAIASGNIS
+1818 IAGATVSIADGKIR

-2081 GGTTGAVGG
+2081 GGKTGAVGG

-2167 GANSGTVNGLS
+2167 GANAGTVNGLS

-2202 YGTAT
+2202 YDTAT

-2317 VGGLVG
+2317 VGGLIG

-2338 ANTSKATLKN
+2338 ANTGKATLKN

-2377 AQTYADIPVGAID
+2377 AETYADVPVGAVD

-2420 HPTYISAF
+2420 YPTFISAF
-2428 GKAPSDWLATGYE
+2428 GKAPSDWLATGYAD
-2441 NNAAAF
+2441 NAAAF

-2485 SANAFIEVPS
+2485 SANAFIDVPS
-2495 FLPTVGGSSADSATK
+2495 FSTTVGGSDADSATK
-2510 GSVGAANGND
+2510 GSVGAASGHD
-2520 QTITVNNSGGSGTG
+2520 RTITVNNSGGSGIG
-2534 YVTFSFESSV
+2534 YATFSFESSV
-2544 YALTDSAYVQYM
+2544 YALTDNAYVQYM

-2568 TGNGQVVGYYSYT
+2568 TGSGQVVGYYSYT
-2581 TVDGE
+2581 TVDG
-2586 NSRSLDDAVYRVY
+2586 SSMRSLDDAFYRVY

-2606 LMRMS
+2606 LMRLS

-2621 LLGEPVILGAGKTFN
+2621 SLGEPVILGAGKTFN
-2636 GGQNEGYSI
+2636 GGQDAGYSI
-2645 EIKSVFDKN
+2645 EIKSVLDKN
-2654 IAEYTFAG
+2654 IAEYTFEG

-2772 MAGADALIKDV
+2772 MAGADARIKDV
-2783 GHITFGTESRPG
+2783 GHITFGTKSRPG

-2889 TFSDTSAIASV
+2889 TFSDTSATASV

-2933 VALGANYSTLTADSA
+2933 VALGANYSTLTADST
-2948 DEAVRDIVKAYGE
+2948 DEAVREIVKAYGE

-3005 TLSNVVTN
+3005 TLSDVVTN

-3317 GVNASFARYIGGTN
+3317 SVNASFARYIGGTN

-3342 TLSKV
+3342 TLNKV

-3386 TGIVCAVNAGTID
+3386 TGIVCAVNAGKID

-3415 YTVKDK
+3415 YTVKDR

-3449 QYGTPSSPS
+3449 QYGTPASPS

-3502 TSDSTVYNITVNGS
+3502 TSDSTIYNITVNGS

-3550 SDHQNYTISQNSD
+3550 SDHQNYAISQNSD
-3563 EFGTINGVI
+3563 EFGTIDGVI

-3583 TSGDNIYQSGRMN
+3583 TSSDNIYQSGRMN

-3689 YRNGDGTVKVN
+3689 YRNGDGTVTVN
-3700 LEDKVIGGNTVPAFT
+3700 LEDKVINGETVPAFT

-4074 GRYLSS
+4074 GRYLSP

-4096 FRFEENGVINEK
+4096 FRFEENGIINEK

-4145 KPSATYAYMGEIYRK
+4145 KPSATYAYKGEIYRK

-4358 ASINAIDAG
+4358 TSINAIDAG

-4414 TKEFDDTT
+4414 TKEFDNTT

-4736 SNLTVNLSKDVYSYG
+4736 SNLTVNLSNDVYSYG

-5130 AFSGDSEIIER
+5130 TFSGDSEIIER

-5234 YFILPRPLTITGMTK
+5234 YFIMPRPLTITGMTK

-5389 TVSYTADNVI
+5389 TVTYTADNVI

-6210 AFAGFDGMDV
+6210 TFSGFDGMDV
-6220 QTATDRYTFAVVGKD
+6220 QTATDRYTLVVVGKD

-6325 AAGMLVAVNNGT
+6325 AAGMLIAVNNGT

-6345 LPTGATNAANVG
+6345 LPTSATNAANVG
-6357 GLVGINNGSIENVS
+6357 GLVGINNGTVENVS

-6439 GAENYVITASAAGYV
+6439 GAENYVITAYAAGYV

-6760 GNLSGNYYDAA
+6760 GSLSGNYYDAA

-6899 VVSLRPVLDGEKGG
+6899 VVSMRPVLDGEKGG

-7308 DDRYVVIVDGKFVTD
+7308 DERYVVIVDGKFVTD